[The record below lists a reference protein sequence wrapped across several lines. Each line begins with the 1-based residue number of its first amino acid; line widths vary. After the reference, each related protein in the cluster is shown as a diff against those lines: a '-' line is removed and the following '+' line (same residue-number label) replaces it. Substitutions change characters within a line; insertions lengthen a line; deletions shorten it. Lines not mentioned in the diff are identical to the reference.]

1 MGATLNFVR
10 HVRECLIRTLSSRAV
25 YINWRRWGLVGGF
38 RGPVIGTLS
47 LKANEGGWGVSGC
60 MTVGVSLSIPCA
72 RISVGITF
80 KLLFFTPQPI
90 AVMRF
95 G

>member
-60 MTVGVSLSIPCA
+60 MTVGVSFDKEQ
-72 RISVGITF
+72 VGT
-80 KLLFFTPQPI
+80 LLIRVGAPE
-90 AVMRF
+90 A